1 MKVLFYLGHPAHFH
15 LFLHAIHAAGAGGV
29 VLIKS
34 KDVLENLLKEE
45 GIPYVN
51 IDEVAAGKTR
61 KKNLIG
67 KSFAFFQRMLRIREI
82 IKRHQPAVLAG
93 SAAELAVLGKIYNI
107 PSCIFFEDDFEAVKP
122 FARIAGP
129 LATHLICPDCCSAW
143 KWNHKKTG
151 HNSYHELAYLH
162 PDHFTPDHQKVE
174 QLFSANTQNFIL
186 RFSSLDAYHDNGKG
200 GISDSIADQL
210 IEILS
215 PRGKVFITSER
226 LLPERFEKYRIQIP
240 AGDIHHAL
248 YFADLF
254 IGDSQTM
261 TAECAVLGTPSLR
274 YNDFVGELS
283 YLEELEHRFNLTY
296 GFRTG
301 NIEPLLQKLQTLLQ
315 ISDLKNEWQL
325 RRRKMLEEK
334 CNFAEWMISYLKKF

>member
-1 MKVLFYLGHPAHFH
+1 MKVLFYLGHPAHYH
-15 LFLHAIHAAGAGGV
+15 LFRHAIHAAGAGGV

-34 KDVLENLLKEE
+34 KDVLETLLKEE

-51 IDEVAAGKTR
+51 IDEVAAGKVRT
-61 KKNLIG
+61 KNLAD
-67 KSFAFFQRMLRIREI
+67 KSLAFFRRILRIREI

-129 LATHLICPDCCSAW
+129 FATHLICPDCCSAW

-151 HNSYHELAYLH
+151 HDSYHELAYLH
-162 PDHFTPDHQKVE
+162 PDHFTPDRTKVE
-174 QLFSANTQNFIL
+174 KIFSGDSKNFIL

-200 GISDSIADQL
+200 GISDSIADRL
-210 IEILS
+210 IEILA
-215 PRGKVFITSER
+215 PLGKIFITSER
-226 LLPERFEKYRIQIP
+226 ILPERFEKYRISIP
-240 AGDIHHAL
+240 VADIHHAL
-248 YFADLF
+248 FYADLF

-283 YLEELEHRFNLTY
+283 YLEELEHTYGLTF

-315 ISDLKNEWQL
+315 IIDLKGEWKS
-325 RRRKMLEEK
+325 RRQKMLQQK
-334 CNFAEWMISYLKKF
+334 CNFADWMISYLQKF